1 MEDLKRLIE
10 LRIGLKKK
18 KPRFVRQE
26 GIKKKKLG
34 VKWRKPMGMHSKLRR
49 MLRGHPARVEPGW
62 GSPAKAKGLSKEGL
76 RKVVV
81 HNIAELG
88 KLDSKKEG
96 AVISSNVGTRNRV
109 EMVRK
114 AQELGIMLLNI
125 KAEKYLAAFES
136 RQKEKA
142 EKKSKESKE
151 KETKQ
156 KEKEKKAAEKEKK
169 EKETAAD
176 EKTPA
181 EAGEGEAS
189 KGEKDQQK

>member
-151 KETKQ
+151 KET
-156 KEKEKKAAEKEKK
+156 
-169 EKETAAD
+169 AAD

-189 KGEKDQQK
+189 KGEKDQQKKELDRMLTKKDAS